1 MTGAA
6 GGSDRY
12 EHSPFSAS
20 MKESGPRRWMWSGQ
34 VFTEQ
39 NSYRKKKPESCSRPK
54 HQLKCSTFCVNTSG
68 TLLSW
73 NQMFICWVIKNLLH
87 VALSSFRHEQ
97 DVVWRG
103 QEHSTKDDTAQPII
117 GALHYT
123 SLYYHYKFIGKS
135 LSELVLTQWDQQD
148 WTAFPP
154 VLVSGWWV
162 CPAFS
167 HMHQTGKNRAKP
179 TLLWMNF
186 FVFNL
191 TQFKIQY
198 EIRLQYI
205 KNSPAKWCAS
215 ISY

>member
-1 MTGAA
+1 M
-6 GGSDRY
+6 
-12 EHSPFSAS
+12 
-20 MKESGPRRWMWSGQ
+20 
-34 VFTEQ
+34 
-39 NSYRKKKPESCSRPK
+39 
-54 HQLKCSTFCVNTSG
+54 
-68 TLLSW
+68 
-73 NQMFICWVIKNLLH
+73 LH
-87 VALSSFRHEQ
+87 VALRSFRHEQ
-97 DVVWRG
+97 NTVWRG
-103 QEHSTKDDTAQPII
+103 QEHSTKDDTIYSII

-123 SLYYHYKFIGKS
+123 SLCSLYRFSRKS
-135 LSELVLTQWDQQD
+135 LSELVLRSWDQQD
-148 WTAFPP
+148 WTIFLPQ
-154 VLVSGWWV
+154 LVSGWRV